1 MDNQNNNFPWEIK
14 DVEPKLAEELMS
26 FFTGKYNLS
35 LEKVFNL

>member
-26 FFTGKYNLS
+26 VFTGKCN
-35 LEKVFNL
+35 F